1 MVVPEGSKV
10 EILGGRIY
18 VSAAPMPKHVL
29 IAHEIMEQ
37 LMKRFSGTDR
47 CATTAG
53 AAVGVD
59 IRKGDFVIPD
69 VVLTT
74 RSALRV
80 DRPMLPVEDVEFV
93 AEVVSKGSIE
103 KDVEI
108 LPTLYAEWGMPI
120 YLLVDSR
127 TGDIILYSEPVAG
140 VYRQQVPFHFGD
152 TVALPSPLADIQ
164 IETAEFPRYAS
175 IRGV

>member
-1 MVVPEGSKV
+1 MAMELCERPHTVEADPVRVIAEQMVVPEGSNV

-18 VSAAPMPKHVL
+18 VSAAPMHVL

-37 LMKRFSGTDR
+37 LMERFSGTDR
-47 CATTAG
+47 CPTTAG

-74 RSALRV
+74 RSALHV
-80 DRPMLPVEDVEFV
+80 DRPMLPVADVEFV
-93 AEVVSKGSIE
+93 VEVVSKGSVE

-120 YLLVDSR
+120 YLLVD
-127 TGDIILYSEPVAG
+127 
-140 VYRQQVPFHFGD
+140 
-152 TVALPSPLADIQ
+152 
-164 IETAEFPRYAS
+164 PRAVLWRLS
-175 IRGV
+175 